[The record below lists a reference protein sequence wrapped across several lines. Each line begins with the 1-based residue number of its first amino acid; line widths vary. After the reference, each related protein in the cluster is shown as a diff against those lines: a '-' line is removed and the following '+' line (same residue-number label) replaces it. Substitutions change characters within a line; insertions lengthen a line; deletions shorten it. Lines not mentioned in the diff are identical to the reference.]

1 MTSRPEPHL
10 RSIFSHTDN
19 LQQLILHDIEASIV
33 KNDIRLY
40 LQTSFAEIPGR
51 LRLRIGRRW
60 ARHDEIEALVERAE
74 TLFIVAATFARFAGD
89 HGVKNPRQ
97 QLDLLL
103 QRSESSF
110 TGPDHTIDELYLQ
123 ILRKIRSTTGSPHII
138 ERLQLMVGAIVLLRN
153 PISIVATERLLGL
166 SAGDGSRALHHL
178 HSVISI
184 PQSANECPR
193 IHHASFPDFITDP
206 LRCTEIDFHVRKDV
220 HEARLAVRCLGLVVF
235 AIESRVMTQRLE
247 QLRIQEWQQQQQRKR
262 EDEELELEREQ
273 ERRIQERWIQEWR
286 IQGRRI
292 QERRIREQRI
302 QEQQIRQELRTQE
315 LRQRRQEQRRRQEQH
330 VRQKLELEELVYA
343 LSSWWYHSSQT
354 GQRPYDSEIADLLE
368 LSISRYLMWWFEA
381 IRPREP
387 ITCLTEESSW
397 VTLSRAKD
405 LASVIAAVSL
415 NAGDPRK
422 AVEMIEHVRGT
433 SVVQLAQ
440 YRTTLDKLRA
450 SRPDLVSELLNLSS
464 QGTDQGTMWPD
475 AVRSH
480 RDLSKRWNGVL
491 AHIRKL
497 PGFESFLKPTP
508 FETLQHA
515 ATQGPVIIINVT
527 QIRSDAIIIQKT
539 GEPAVI
545 PLPKATPDTI
555 ERLLRPIHESRSLR
569 ENLVYIWITIVEP
582 VIYYLVHALRLL
594 NKSRVWWNPTAA
606 VWPLPLHAAA
616 QHHETPGILDRF
628 VSSYTPSLS
637 ALLRLDTPTVGTFG
651 PELLLMTHT
660 PNCVGVTDII
670 TTRLPARVTI
680 IEGVN
685 STRKMMLT
693 SLKESTW
700 VHFTSDNC
708 WFTKDSF
715 KSTILLESQD
725 AEPLTFLDIV
735 KNDFSIAE
743 MAFLSVGHSA
753 YGDEGNHLATG
764 VLLSGFRSVIGSM
777 WGILDEDRRV
787 VTKEF
792 YKYMFRNGPEAADYR
807 DAAMA
812 LSVATDELRRMGV
825 PPDRWANLV
834 HYGL

>member
-10 RSIFSHTDN
+10 RSIFSHADN
-19 LQQLILHDIEASIV
+19 LQKLILRDIEASIV

-123 ILRKIRSTTGSPHII
+123 TLRKIRSTTGSPHII

-166 SAGDGSRALHHL
+166 SAGDGFRALHHL

-184 PQSANECPR
+184 PRSANGCPR

-206 LRCTEIDFHVRKDV
+206 LRCTEMDFYVRKDV
-220 HEARLAVRCLGLVVF
+220 HEARLAVQCLGLVVF
-235 AIESRVMTQRLE
+235 AIEFRVMKQRLE
-247 QLRIQEWQQQQQRKR
+247 QLKIQEWHHQRR
-262 EDEELELEREQ
+262 IEWERERE
-273 ERRIQERWIQEWR
+273 ERREREPLKARWKWQH
-286 IQGRRI
+286 G
-292 QERRIREQRI
+292 
-302 QEQQIRQELRTQE
+302 QELQQWQRQQWQE
-315 LRQRRQEQRRRQEQH
+315 EERQA
-330 VRQKLELEELVYA
+330 RQKLELEELVYA
-343 LSSWWYHSSQT
+343 LSSWRYHSSQA
-354 GQRPYDSEIADLLE
+354 GRGPYGGEIADLLE

-381 IRPREP
+381 IHPREP
-387 ITCLTEESSW
+387 IICLTEESSW
-397 VTLSRAKD
+397 ATLCRAKD
-405 LASVIAAVSL
+405 LVSVIAAVAL
-415 NAGDPRK
+415 NAGDPWK
-422 AVEMIEHVRGT
+422 AVEVIEHVHGT
-433 SVVQLAQ
+433 SMVQLAQ
-440 YRTTLDKLRA
+440 YRTTLNKLRA

-464 QGTDQGTMWPD
+464 QLRHVCSRAEGTDQWTIWPD
-475 AVRSH
+475 AVGGH

-497 PGFESFLKPTP
+497 PEFEAFLKPTP

-515 ATQGPVIIINVT
+515 ATQGPVIVINVT
-527 QIRSDAIIIQKT
+527 QIRSDAIIILNT

-545 PLPKATPDTI
+545 PLPKATPDAI
-555 ERLLRPIHESRSLR
+555 ERLSRPIHESRPLQ
-569 ENLVYIWITIVEP
+569 ENLVDISTTIVEP
-582 VIYYLVHALRLL
+582 IMHYLVHTLRLP

-616 QHHETPGILDRF
+616 QHHETLGILDRF

-637 ALLRLDTPTVGTFG
+637 ALLQLDTSSVGTFG
-651 PELLLMTHT
+651 PELLLIT
-660 PNCVGVTDII
+660 PTSNCVGVTDII

-680 IEGVN
+680 IEGAN
-685 STRKMMLT
+685 PTRETMLT
-693 SLKESTW
+693 SLKGSTW

-715 KSTILLESQD
+715 NSTILLESQD

-735 KNDFSIAE
+735 KNDFPIAE

-753 YGDEGNHLATG
+753 YGDEGNHLAAG
-764 VLLSGFRSVIGSM
+764 MLLSGFRSVIGSM

-787 VTKEF
+787 VTREF

-812 LSVATDELRRMGV
+812 LSMATEELRRMGV